1 MPGLLA
7 LKNPKETL
15 KDLID
20 FLIIK
25 AFNKLL
31 NTHVKIDVKKY
42 LIFQDINH
50 DFSHRLCLYG

>member
-31 NTHVKIDVKKY
+31 NTHVKIDVKN
-42 LIFQDINH
+42 I
-50 DFSHRLCLYG
+50 